1 MASGNNGK
9 ITKYPRSLNI
19 NIGIVLFALIF
30 IYIIIC
36 VVSYFNTKHIVGY
49 EVKEGSLSSNNI
61 YTAIAVR
68 QEELVQATNAGYVNY
83 FATEGARVGVGNLVY
98 TIDESG
104 QLLDYLKS
112 QGTEEFQLSNDDLSE
127 LRSQIVNYASTF
139 SKDQFYTIY
148 DFKASL
154 DGTVQKLSN
163 TSILQ
168 NIQSL
173 NSGSGTLQS
182 INYYYAPCTGIVV
195 YSTDGMEDVT
205 LNTVTAEMFDQSSYE
220 KNQLINNTLVESG
233 DVVYKVCT
241 DENWSIIVQEDDP
254 DKIQELLDLE
264 YVKVRFLKNQ
274 YESWGLVS
282 TYTNAAGDSFVELS
296 FTNSMLTFSKDR
308 FLNVELITED
318 QEGLKIPNSSISEQ
332 SFYIVP
338 KDYVTK
344 GTDGNDGVL
353 RVAYDE
359 NGQETTE
366 FVATTIYNEEDENYY
381 LDDSTLRAGDVLI
394 KLDSTE
400 RFTVSEKDSLVGVYN
415 INKGYP
421 DFKQIIILYQNNE
434 YSIVKSNTTYGLNV
448 YDYIVLD
455 ASTID
460 DTAADSSDKASYTV
474 DEEPDDKETVN
485 EATDDEN
492 NESEETDE
500 IDEESTM
507 DSSEDVSLVADTL
520 DSSSSDNSAGN
531 N

>member
-1 MASGNNGK
+1 MAQRNNGK

-36 VVSYFNTKHIVGY
+36 IYSYFNTKHIIGY
-49 EVKEGSLSSNNI
+49 EVKEGSLSSDNI
-61 YTAIAVR
+61 YTAIAIR
-68 QEELVQATNAGYVNY
+68 QEQLVEATNAGYVNY

-112 QGTEEFQLSNDDLSE
+112 QGTEEFQLSNEDLSE
-127 LRSQIVNYASTF
+127 LRTQIVNYASGF
-139 SKDQFYTIY
+139 SEDQFYTVY
-148 DFKASL
+148 DFKTSL

-182 INYYYAPCTGIVV
+182 INYYYSPLSGIVV
-195 YSTDGMEDVT
+195 YSTDGYEDLT
-205 LNTVTAEMFDQSSYE
+205 LNTVTADMFDQSDYE
-220 KNQLINNTLVESG
+220 KTQLINNALVESG

-241 DENWSIIVQEDDP
+241 DENWSIVIKEDDAEKVQEL
-254 DKIQELLDLE
+254 IDLE

-274 YESWGLVS
+274 YESWGQVS
-282 TYTNAAGDSFVELS
+282 TYTNADGDTFVELS
-296 FTNSMLTFSKDR
+296 FTNSMLTFCKDR
-308 FLNVELITED
+308 YLNVELITEE
-318 QEGLKIPNSSISEQ
+318 QTGLKIPNTSISEK
-332 SFYIVP
+332 SFFIVP

-353 RVAYDE
+353 RVTYDD

-366 FVATTIYNEEDENYY
+366 FVTTTIYNEEDENYY
-381 LDDSTLRAGDVLI
+381 LDDSTLRAGDVLV
-394 KLDSTE
+394 KLDSND

-421 DFKQIIILYQNNE
+421 DFKQIIILYQNSE
-434 YSIVKSNTTYGLNV
+434 YSIVKSNTNYGLNV

-460 DTAADSSDKASYTV
+460 DTGSSDSG
-474 DEEPDDKETVN
+474 E
-485 EATDDEN
+485 
-492 NESEETDE
+492 
-500 IDEESTM
+500 
-507 DSSEDVSLVADTL
+507 DS
-520 DSSSSDNSAGN
+520 
-531 N
+531 

>member
-1 MASGNNGK
+1 MAQRNNGK

-36 VVSYFNTKHIVGY
+36 IYSYFNTKHIIGY
-49 EVKEGSLSSNNI
+49 EVKEGSLSSDNI
-61 YTAIAVR
+61 YTAIAIR
-68 QEELVQATNAGYVNY
+68 QEQLVEATNAGYVNY

-112 QGTEEFQLSNDDLSE
+112 QGTEEFQLSNEDLSE
-127 LRSQIVNYASTF
+127 LRTQIVNYASGF
-139 SKDQFYTIY
+139 SEDQFYTVY
-148 DFKASL
+148 DFKTSL

-182 INYYYAPCTGIVV
+182 INYYYSPLSGIVV
-195 YSTDGMEDVT
+195 YSTDGYEDLT
-205 LNTVTAEMFDQSSYE
+205 LSTVTSDMFDQSDYE
-220 KNQLINNTLVESG
+220 KTQLINNALVESG

-241 DENWSIIVQEDDP
+241 DENWSIVIKEDDAEKVQEL
-254 DKIQELLDLE
+254 IDLE

-274 YESWGLVS
+274 YESWGQVS
-282 TYTNAAGDSFVELS
+282 TYTNADGDTFVELS
-296 FTNSMLTFSKDR
+296 FTNSMLTFCKDR
-308 FLNVELITED
+308 YLNVELITEE
-318 QEGLKIPNSSISEQ
+318 QTGLKIPNTSISEK
-332 SFYIVP
+332 SFFIVP

-353 RVAYDE
+353 RVTYDD

-366 FVATTIYNEEDENYY
+366 FVTTTIYNEEDENYY
-381 LDDSTLRAGDVLI
+381 LDDSTLRAGDVLV
-394 KLDSTE
+394 KLDSND

-421 DFKQIIILYQNNE
+421 DFKQIIILYQNSE
-434 YSIVKSNTTYGLNV
+434 YSIVKSNTNYGLNV

-460 DTAADSSDKASYTV
+460 DTGSSDSG
-474 DEEPDDKETVN
+474 E
-485 EATDDEN
+485 
-492 NESEETDE
+492 
-500 IDEESTM
+500 
-507 DSSEDVSLVADTL
+507 DS
-520 DSSSSDNSAGN
+520 
-531 N
+531 

>member
-1 MASGNNGK
+1 MAQRNNGK

-36 VVSYFNTKHIVGY
+36 IYSYFNTKHIIGY
-49 EVKEGSLSSNNI
+49 EVKEGSLSSDNI
-61 YTAIAVR
+61 YTAIAIR
-68 QEELVQATNAGYVNY
+68 QEQLVEATNAGYVNY

-112 QGTEEFQLSNDDLSE
+112 QGTEEFQLSNEDLSE
-127 LRSQIVNYASTF
+127 LRTQIVNYASGF
-139 SKDQFYTIY
+139 SEDQFYTVY
-148 DFKASL
+148 DFKTSL

-182 INYYYAPCTGIVV
+182 INYYYSPLSGIVV
-195 YSTDGMEDVT
+195 YSTDGYEDLT
-205 LNTVTAEMFDQSSYE
+205 LSTVTSDMFDQSDYE
-220 KNQLINNTLVESG
+220 KTQLINNALVESG

-241 DENWSIIVQEDDP
+241 DENWSIVIKEDDAEKVQEL
-254 DKIQELLDLE
+254 IDLE

-274 YESWGLVS
+274 YESWGQVS
-282 TYTNAAGDSFVELS
+282 TYTNADGDTFVELS
-296 FTNSMLTFSKDR
+296 FTNSMLTFCKDR
-308 FLNVELITED
+308 YLNVELITEE
-318 QEGLKIPNSSISEQ
+318 QTGLKIPNTSISEK
-332 SFYIVP
+332 SFFIVP

-353 RVAYDE
+353 RVTYDD

-366 FVATTIYNEEDENYY
+366 FVTTTIYNEEDENYY
-381 LDDSTLRAGDVLI
+381 LDDSTLRTGDVLV
-394 KLDSTE
+394 KLDSND

-421 DFKQIIILYQNNE
+421 DFKQIIILYQNSE
-434 YSIVKSNTTYGLNV
+434 YSIVKSNTNYGLNV

-460 DTAADSSDKASYTV
+460 DTGSSDSG
-474 DEEPDDKETVN
+474 E
-485 EATDDEN
+485 
-492 NESEETDE
+492 
-500 IDEESTM
+500 
-507 DSSEDVSLVADTL
+507 DS
-520 DSSSSDNSAGN
+520 
-531 N
+531 